1 MRFFGRIDLL
11 PKDMQHYIKRIMEA
25 TRKYRKYFMNIAIA
39 YGGKQEII
47 KASKNI
53 AVSVL
58 KGQLKPE
65 DINESVLRNNLQT
78 NGFPDPDLIIRT
90 GGEKRISN
98 FLIFQSAYSEFAF
111 TNTLWPE
118 FQKEEFIDIIKDFGN
133 RQRRFGK

>member
-1 MRFFGRIDLL
+1 
-11 PKDMQHYIKRIMEA
+11 MEA